1 MWRGGSYHRKDRC
14 RNMIGPLVGFS
25 LVDRPISL
33 DKLPIKNCQVVQP
46 EIASHAISSNFLM
59 QFSIQHNA
67 VNVLQAPT
75 AARLCLHF
83 SQVTRPGDGR
93 DGSGRSDRGGACGEV
108 LFSKFFLTDD
118 DTAKE
123 RESVTRSQ
131 SEATPGP
138 VVDSSASKRAKSA
151 VRLQQLTLSSGT
163 IEVRSARSQ
172 ISSELHLRK

>member
-1 MWRGGSYHRKDRC
+1 MWRGGSHLRKDRC

-33 DKLPIKNCQVVQP
+33 DKLLIKNCQVVQP

-75 AARLCLHF
+75 AARLCPHC
-83 SQVTRPGDGR
+83 SQVRRPGDGR
-93 DGSGRSDRGGACGEV
+93 DGSGRSDRGGASGEV
-108 LFSKFFLTDD
+108 LFSEFFLTDD
-118 DTAKE
+118 TVKE

-138 VVDSSASKRAKSA
+138 LVDSSASKRAKSA